1 MNNNSAGDIRNLIN
15 FQFDISWQL
24 LEYHFNGL
32 TDEECLW
39 KPQANGLHVHH
50 EGGKWRADWPD
61 SESYDIGPASIA
73 WLTWHI
79 IYWWSMVL
87 DYSTGNGTLT
97 REQVQWSG
105 NITDVSEN
113 INNLRDRWKTLLE
126 KLSDDELL
134 SCKRT
139 YWPFSNKPFYELA
152 AWLNLELMKNASE
165 IGYCRFLYASR
176 NR

>member
-1 MNNNSAGDIRNLIN
+1 MNNNSPDNIRNLLK

-24 LEYHFNGL
+24 LEYHINEI
-32 TDEECLW
+32 DNEECLW
-39 KPQANGLHVHH
+39 RPREKGLHIHN
-50 EGGKWRADWPD
+50 EDGIWYADWPD

-79 IYWWSMVL
+79 TFWWSMVL
-87 DYSTGNGTLT
+87 DYSIGNGTLT
-97 REQVQWSG
+97 REEVQWPG
-105 NITDVSEN
+105 NITAVREK
-113 INNLRDRWKTLLE
+113 INNLRDEWNTLLGE
-126 KLSDDELL
+126 ISADKLL

-139 YWPFSNKPFYELA
+139 RWPFEDKPFYELA

-165 IGYCRFLYASR
+165 IGYCRFLYASQ